1 MIFAAPS
8 KLKYSNTL
16 KVRIYRNVWICKRAY
31 GDEVLIFLVVPV
43 NWRAINRSSSK
54 LLRLKNTHPPFVNET
69 SGLLRLTDFTS
80 KQIEQV
86 IRKFSFKRSTLTRN
100 KFERMEY
107 RARASVKTR
116 NSYLL
121 EILSSPLSN
130 DFKSL
135 LSLSL
140 TQFLAIFIY
149 LFFKFLIPFE

>member
-69 SGLLRLTDFTS
+69 SGLLRLTDF
-80 KQIEQV
+80 KV